1 MRNAH
6 LATFAKFKDEGH
18 EEALGFLRILTLK
31 DEPLKKIQSRYLDIA
46 QSQDDSK
53 PNLIQWLQLTQL
65 YEEERHSHRH

>member
-18 EEALGFLRILTLK
+18 EEALGFFRILGNVERRAIEKNTK
-31 DEPLKKIQSRYLDIA
+31 YLDIA